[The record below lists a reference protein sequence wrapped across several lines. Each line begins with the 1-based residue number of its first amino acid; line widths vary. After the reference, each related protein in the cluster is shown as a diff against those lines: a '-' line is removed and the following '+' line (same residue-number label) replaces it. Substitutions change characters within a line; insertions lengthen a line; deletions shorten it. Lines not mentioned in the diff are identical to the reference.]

1 MPTKKIKE
9 VIEEDSNE
17 DDEPKVI
24 IPEKVQPVQA
34 IKKRTRTMT
43 PEMLEKLKKAR
54 ELALLAKKKGKEI
67 NNELEVAKKETFS
80 NKIDQVETYRKLK
93 DKVEDEVKRNEIV
106 LINKKMDDLYG
117 KINGYLEEKATRRK
131 QKEEL
136 RQEKKAKEIVE
147 ELPAV
152 LSKKLL
158 EDEIKNYQI
167 NYWRKKHFGID

>member
-1 MPTKKIKE
+1 MPHKKIKQE
-9 VIEEDSNE
+9 AIEDINE
-17 DDEPKVI
+17 DEPVKI
-24 IPEKVQPVQA
+24 IEPPPSPAV
-34 IKKRTRTMT
+34 KKKGRTMT

-54 ELALLAKKKGKEI
+54 ELALLSKKKGKEI
-67 NNELEVAKKETFS
+67 NDELQQAKKETFS
-80 NKIDQVETYRKLK
+80 DKIDQINTYKNLK
-93 DKVEDEVKRNEIV
+93 SKVEDEVKKNEIV

-117 KINGYLEEKATRRK
+117 KLNGYLEEKAIRRK
-131 QKEEL
+131 QKEEMK
-136 RQEKKAKEIVE
+136 QDKKAKEIVE

>member
-1 MPTKKIKE
+1 
-9 VIEEDSNE
+9 
-17 DDEPKVI
+17 
-24 IPEKVQPVQA
+24 
-34 IKKRTRTMT
+34 MT

-136 RQEKKAKEIVE
+136 KIGRAHV
-147 ELPAV
+147 
-152 LSKKLL
+152 
-158 EDEIKNYQI
+158 
-167 NYWRKKHFGID
+167 

>member
-1 MPTKKIKE
+1 M
-9 VIEEDSNE
+9 
-17 DDEPKVI
+17 
-24 IPEKVQPVQA
+24 
-34 IKKRTRTMT
+34 
-43 PEMLEKLKKAR
+43 
-54 ELALLAKKKGKEI
+54 
-67 NNELEVAKKETFS
+67 
-80 NKIDQVETYRKLK
+80 ETYRKLK

-167 NYWRKKHFGID
+167 NYWRRKHFGIE

>member
-17 DDEPKVI
+17 DDEPKVV
-24 IPEKVQPVQA
+24 IPEKVAP
-34 IKKRTRTMT
+34 KKRTRQMT
-43 PEMLEKLKKAR
+43 PEMLEKLRKAR

-67 NNELEVAKKETFS
+67 NEELQQAKKETFS
-80 NKIDQVETYRKLK
+80 EKIDQINTYKNLK
-93 DKVEDEVKRNEIV
+93 SKVEDEVKRNEIV

-117 KINGYLEEKATRRK
+117 KISGYLEEKATRRK

-167 NYWRKKHFGID
+167 NYWRRKHFGIE